1 MIYKKQAIK
10 ELAVYSVIIFLIL
23 LAVLFSIQFI
33 NLLGQVGRGNM
44 SFDLFG
50 SALGVATMGF
60 MPLLLCTTCF
70 IAVLTVFTRYWKDSA
85 MVVWLSNGLSLSR
98 WISPVLAVTVPFV
111 ILLLLLTL
119 FLIPKVH
126 EKNTQYVDFLR
137 SQPTLN
143 FLEPGVF
150 IPVPGGV
157 IFIDKFETH
166 SRKITGFFSHIVNKE
181 TGKLE
186 LTLAREGK
194 VALGSSGVKITLQ
207 GIKRY
212 LGRPTEADFT
222 VFTIPNVHYSLAKN
236 QQANNSQGLYDR
248 RHELPTLTLWHSKD
262 RILKSELMWRLSLPI
277 ATLLLACLAI
287 VLSYVGTRSVRN
299 YNLVIAL
306 LIFFFYQN
314 GLILMRSLIA
324 RGTVGF
330 WGGVLIMP
338 TILALAV
345 IFLFYYRQWPQGGF
359 SCLFKNQGR
368 LKE

>member
-10 ELAVYSVIIFLIL
+10 ELAVYSMSIFLIL
-23 LAVLFSIQFI
+23 SVVLFSIQLV
-33 NLLGQVGRGNM
+33 NLLGQVGRGSM
-44 SFDLFG
+44 TFDLFG
-50 SALGVATMGF
+50 SALGVATIGF

-70 IAVLTVFTRYWKDSA
+70 IAVLTMFTRYWKDSA
-85 MVVWLSNGLSLSR
+85 MVVWLSNGLPLSR

-126 EKNTQYVDFLR
+126 EKNAQYANFLR

-157 IFIDKFETH
+157 IFVDKFDPH

-186 LTLAREGK
+186 LTLAREGE
-194 VALGSSGVKITLQ
+194 VTLNTNGVEITLH

-212 LGRPTEADFT
+212 LGRATEADFT
-222 VFTIPNVHYSLAKN
+222 VFSIPKVRYSLAKN
-236 QQANNSQGLYDR
+236 QQVNSSQDLYDR

-262 RILKSELMWRLSLPI
+262 KVLKSELMWRLSLPI
-277 ATLLLACLAI
+277 ATLLLTCLAI
-287 VLSYVGTRSVRN
+287 ALSYVGTRSVRN
-299 YNLVIAL
+299 YNLVIAI
-306 LIFFFYQN
+306 LIFFLYQN
-314 GLILMRSLIA
+314 GLIFMRSLIA
-324 RGTVGF
+324 KGAVGF
-330 WGGVLIMP
+330 WFGVLIMP
-338 TILALAV
+338 IVLALAV
-345 IFLFYYRQWPQGGF
+345 IFLFYYRKWPQGGF
-359 SCLFKNQGR
+359 SWPFRN
-368 LKE
+368 